1 MSAAPLFV
9 DLATRSEKG
18 SRTANEDNVQIG
30 RAAPGWFAV
39 LADGAG
45 GHRHGAEASRRAVQC
60 IVDQLSSQQEPVT
73 PQLLTSL
80 VCQAHADLRQ
90 HQDAAGAASD
100 MHTTLVLL
108 WVDSDGRHALW
119 SHVGDS
125 RLYRLRRGVVDMV
138 TRDDSVVQRLVSAG
152 LITPEQARSHP
163 QKNQLVAALGIDGPV
178 DPHTVARPVELFD
191 GDAFLLCSDGW
202 WEGLEPLGPGRHAG
216 AVAFARRV
224 ARPHAALHR
233 SPAGAATGQLQ
244 RGGGVDRSPCRRAAA
259 RLGGHAA
266 PLMPGAA
273 WQREVTSRWPAVRRT
288 GRAAAGLWR
297 S

>member
-30 RAAPGWFAV
+30 RAAAGWFAV

-60 IVDQLSSQQEPVT
+60 IVDQLSGQQEPVT
-73 PQLLTSL
+73 PGLLTSL

-163 QKNQLVAALGIDGPV
+163 QKNQLVAALGIDGPL

-202 WEGLEPLGPGRHAG
+202 WEGLEPLDLADMLAQSHSPDEWLDHMQRFIEARQVPRQDNFS
-216 AVAFARRV
+216 AVAV
-224 ARPHAALHR
+224 WI
-233 SPAGAATGQLQ
+233 
-244 RGGGVDRSPCRRAAA
+244 
-259 RLGGHAA
+259 GH
-266 PLMPGAA
+266 P
-273 WQREVTSRWPAVRRT
+273 
-288 GRAAAGLWR
+288 AAGLLR
-297 S
+297 ASEDTLPR